1 MPDPAQ
7 QLQRL
12 YLAGFELQTFE
23 RYPKAVGV
31 IREEVIALLEP
42 TPEGLRMIGSPGW
55 RMGEIMGVLVE
66 QGGRQVFQYKQET
79 LEASPERL
87 QKVAGFRADLEQIL
101 REEG

>member
-55 RMGEIMGVLVE
+55 RLGEIMGVLVE

>member
-23 RYPKAVGV
+23 RYPRAVGV

-55 RMGEIMGVLVE
+55 RLGEIMGVLVE

>member
-1 MPDPAQ
+1 MVDPAQ

-42 TPEGLRMIGSPGW
+42 TPEGLRLVGTPGW

-79 LEASPERL
+79 LDATPERL
-87 QKVAGFRADLEQIL
+87 ERLARFRADLERIL
-101 REEG
+101 EEEG